1 MEILSDAEMLR
12 YNRQIILKQFDFE
25 GQEALKRSSIL
36 VLVAGFHQIQ
46 GNGLIGIVN

>member
-25 GQEALKRSSIL
+25 GQEALKQSSIL
-36 VLVAGFHQIQ
+36 VLGAG
-46 GNGLIGIVN
+46 GCLLYTSDAADD